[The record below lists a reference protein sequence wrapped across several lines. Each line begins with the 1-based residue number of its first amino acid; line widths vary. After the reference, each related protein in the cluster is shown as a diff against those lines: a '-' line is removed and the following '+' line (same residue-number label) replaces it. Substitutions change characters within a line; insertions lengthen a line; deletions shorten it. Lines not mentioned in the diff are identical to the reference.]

1 MTAKPRIIPALLL
14 SAMLLPLSVC
24 AIKEGD
30 YYYIVSGG
38 KATITYFK
46 HSYSGALSITN
57 SLGGYPVTTI
67 GNRAFRNRTSLTSVT
82 IPDSV
87 TSIGDY
93 AFSNC
98 KSLTSVTIPQHVK
111 KIGSF
116 VFYDCVSLTNILFT
130 GNAPAIGDCVFSST
144 PATVYYLSGT
154 AGWAS
159 TIAERPAV
167 LWNHATPT
175 P

>member
-1 MTAKPRIIPALLL
+1 
-14 SAMLLPLSVC
+14 
-24 AIKEGD
+24 
-30 YYYIVSGG
+30 
-38 KATITYFK
+38 
-46 HSYSGALSITN
+46 
-57 SLGGYPVTTI
+57 
-67 GNRAFRNRTSLTSVT
+67 TSLTSIT

-130 GNAPAIGDCVFSST
+130 GNVLTTGASPFSQT
-144 PATVYYLSGT
+144 PATLYYLPGT
-154 AGWAS
+154 TGWAS
-159 TIAERPAV
+159 NIAERPAV